1 MNYSE
6 FKDIL
11 IEPMYHTEEGLEFI
25 PNPRDDV
32 FIRNQCEMRNFK
44 MAFAIHCIDGATIYA
59 IFNNTNWTINYDLYM
74 YLSSIKNIKK
84 DLYELLIEGTF
95 DIGIA
100 RMGSYH
106 VIREITSYDNDVNN
120 EIRMHYSTMRN
131 TEGNI
136 AWRYINYGSDVFQEF
151 VEKNLIK
158 L

>member
-1 MNYSE
+1 
-6 FKDIL
+6 
-11 IEPMYHTEEGLEFI
+11 
-25 PNPRDDV
+25 
-32 FIRNQCEMRNFK
+32 
-44 MAFAIHCIDGATIYA
+44 
-59 IFNNTNWTINYDLYM
+59 M

-84 DLYELLIEGTF
+84 DLYELLIEGKF